1 MTQTAKFEV
10 EKTENDSRGRIRY
23 TYRGV
28 VITKNTGDSTQ
39 VSVWGKHTLT
49 KSPKFV
55 IEIDGHASGERSLK
69 DAIGTIDWMLENRKD
84 MAVINGEFVS
94 A

>member
-1 MTQTAKFEV
+1 MATKSVAVKI
-10 EKTENDSRGRIRY
+10 EKDSLGRIRY
-23 TYRGV
+23 THRDV
-28 VITKNTGDSTQ
+28 IITKNVGDATQ

-55 IEIDGHASGERSLK
+55 IEINGRASGERSLT
-69 DAIGTIDWMLENRKD
+69 DAINTIDWMLENRKD
-84 MAVINGEFVS
+84 MVVINGEFVN

>member
-1 MTQTAKFEV
+1 MVPAAA
-10 EKTENDSRGRIRY
+10 KTEKDSRGRIRY

-28 VITKNTGDSTQ
+28 VITKNVGDSTQ

-55 IEIDGHASGERSLK
+55 IEIGGRASGERSLK
-69 DAIGTIDWMLENRKD
+69 DAVSTIDWMLENRKD
-84 MAVINGEFVS
+84 MVVVNGEFVG